1 MSIFNTITKPT
12 LLLDEPTVRAN
23 IRRMAAKARAAHVV
37 FRPHFKT
44 HQSHEIGAWFRQEG
58 VRAITVSS
66 LDMAEY
72 FASAGWDDI
81 TVALSANIRQIAQMN
96 ALAGQIHLGLLVESC
111 ETVAA
116 LAAGLRH
123 PVDIWI
129 KIDTG
134 TGRTGAAW
142 DQPDSVVRIARQA
155 AASPNLNLRG
165 LLTHAGNTYTA
176 PDPATAASLFTTSSE
191 RINHTRDILQSA
203 GLGPLLVSAGDTPG
217 CSALERF
224 PGVDE
229 IRPGNFVFYDAQQ
242 YQIGAC
248 RFDEIAVA
256 LACPVIALHPE
267 RGEAVLYG
275 GAVHLSKDT
284 FAFENGRAYALA
296 ALPAGE
302 GWGAPLPGCA
312 LTRLSQEHG
321 ILSMPGEQLDSLRV
335 GDLVCLIPAHSCL
348 TAQVMGHYLTLDGR
362 WIEMMRA

>member
-1 MSIFNTITKPT
+1 MSIFDTISKPT
-12 LLLDEPTVRAN
+12 LLLDEAAARAN
-23 IRRMAAKARAAHVV
+23 IQRMASKARAAGVT

-44 HQSHEIGAWFRQEG
+44 HQSSEIGEWFRQEG
-58 VRAITVSS
+58 VQAITVSS

-72 FASAGWDDI
+72 FAAAGWDDI
-81 TVALSANIRQIAQMN
+81 TLALSANIRQIAQMDE
-96 ALAGQIHLGLLVESC
+96 LAQRVRLGLLVESR
-111 ETVAA
+111 ETVAT

-123 PVDIWI
+123 PVDLWI

-134 TGRTGAAW
+134 TGRTGSAW
-142 DQPDSVVRIARQA
+142 DQPAAAIAIAEQI
-155 AASPNLNLRG
+155 AASPLLRLRG
-165 LLTHAGNTYTA
+165 LLTHAGNTYAA
-176 PDPATAASLFTTSSE
+176 PNPTAAAATFITSTE
-191 RINHTRDILQSA
+191 RINHTRAALHAA
-203 GLGPLLVSAGDTPG
+203 GLGPLLVSVGDTPG

-224 PGVDE
+224 DGVDE

-242 YQIGAC
+242 YQAGAC
-248 RFDEIAVA
+248 AFEDVAVA

-284 FAFENGRAYALA
+284 FAWQDGRAYALV
-296 ALPAGE
+296 ALPAGQR
-302 GWGAPLPGCA
+302 WGAPLPNCA

-321 ILSMPGEQLDSLRV
+321 ILSLPPDQLAALHV

-348 TAQVMGHYLTLDGR
+348 TAQVMGRYQTLDGR